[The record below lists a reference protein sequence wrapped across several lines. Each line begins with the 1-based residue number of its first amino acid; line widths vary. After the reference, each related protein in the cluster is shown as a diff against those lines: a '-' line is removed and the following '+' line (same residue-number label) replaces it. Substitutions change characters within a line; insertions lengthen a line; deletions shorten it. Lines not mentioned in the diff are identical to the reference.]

1 VKRSFEKRQA
11 ILDAA
16 AEVFRDKG
24 YERASMSDIGL
35 RTGFSKTTLYAYFG
49 SKEALLAA
57 LAEDATEAGVAAL
70 HEALAAPAAD
80 FGAGLERFAGRY
92 LAFAQSPTVCTLRRV
107 LVSTAGRAGLDPRW
121 RDLGAARIIAALA
134 GFLRSAMDA
143 GFLREGDARA
153 AARQFKA
160 LLEAPWL
167 DQALFDYCDASAPLE
182 PDEDGLLA
190 VDAFLRGWRAAPPA
204 RRGPHALPLTD
215 SP

>member
-1 VKRSFEKRQA
+1 MKRTLEKRQA

-16 AEVFRDKG
+16 AEVFRESG

-57 LAEDATEAGVAAL
+57 LAEAATEAGVAAL

-80 FGAGLERFAGRY
+80 VGAALARFAGRY

-107 LVSTAGRAGLDPRW
+107 LVSNAGRAGLDPRW

-134 GFLRSAMDA
+134 GVLRGAMDA
-143 GFLREGDARA
+143 GLLREGDARA
-153 AARQFKA
+153 AAGQLKA
-160 LLEAPWL
+160 LLEASWL
-167 DQALFDYCDASAPLE
+167 DQALFDYCDAPAPVE
-182 PDEDGLLA
+182 PDQDGLLA
-190 VDAFLRGWRAAPPA
+190 VDAFLRGWRAS
-204 RRGPHALPLTD
+204 LLTD